1 MKPHQLPKPRG
12 REIALK
18 ILYQDDLL
26 AGIDAEVVENMLGD
40 ERDKRAVRYARRLID
55 GVRSMRLELDAAIGK
70 WAQNWTLER
79 MAAIDRTV
87 LRIGLFELY
96 GPPAVPF
103 KVAIDQAVKLAD
115 KFGSESSASFVNG
128 ILHRASQEGSL

>member
-1 MKPHQLPKPRG
+1 MKPQNLPKPRG

-18 ILYQDDLL
+18 VLYQDDLL
-26 AGIDAEVVENMLGD
+26 GGIEAEVVENMLAD
-40 ERDKRAVRYARRLID
+40 ERDKRAVRYARRLIE
-55 GVRSMRLELDAAIGK
+55 GVRSMRPELDQAIEK
-70 WAQNWTLER
+70 WAQNWSLER

-87 LRIGLFELY
+87 MRIGLFEIH